1 MDLNSLKLKM
11 DNAISYF
18 DKELLS
24 IRTSRA
30 NITMLDNILID
41 AYGAKTPINQLGNIS
56 TPDASTITI
65 QVWDINLIKN
75 IENAI
80 SDSNLGINPQSDGP
94 LIRLPIPK
102 LSEERRKEL
111 SKVASE
117 YAESSKISIRNIRRD
132 GIDSLKL
139 EEKEKII
146 SQDEQKKQTAEIQKL
161 TDEYTKKID
170 EIVITK
176 KNEIIKV

>member
-1 MDLNSLKLKM
+1 MNLDNLDSKM
-11 DNAISYF
+11 DGSIKHLE
-18 DKELLS
+18 KEFQT

-30 NITMLDNILID
+30 NPSMLENIFVD
-41 AYGAKTPINQLGNIS
+41 AYGSKTPLSQLGNIS
-56 TPDASTITI
+56 TPDPSMLTI
-65 QVWDINLIKN
+65 QIWDSGLLKN
-75 IENAI
+75 VEA
-80 SDSNLGINPQSDGP
+80 SLLESNLGINPQIDGT

-117 YAESSKISIRNIRRD
+117 YAESAKISIRNIRRD
-132 GIDSLKL
+132 GIDKLKI
-139 EEKEKII
+139 EEKDKII
-146 SQDEQKKQTAEIQKL
+146 SQDEQKKQTTEIQKI

-170 EIVITK
+170 EIVQAK

>member
-1 MDLNSLKLKM
+1 MDLSTLKSKM
-11 DNAISYF
+11 DNAINHF

-30 NITMLDNILID
+30 NISMLDNILID
-41 AYGAKTPINQLGNIS
+41 AYGTKTPINQLGNIS
-56 TPDASTITI
+56 ASDASTITI
-65 QVWDINLIKN
+65 QVWDANLIKN
-75 IENAI
+75 IENGI

-117 YAESSKISIRNIRRD
+117 YAESAKISIRNIRRD
-132 GIDSLKL
+132 GIDKLKI
-139 EEKEKII
+139 EEKDKII
-146 SQDEQKKQTAEIQKL
+146 SQDEQKKQTTEIQKI

-170 EIVITK
+170 EIVQAK